1 MSILLN
7 FEPLGFKLS
16 FCIKLEKP
24 SLLLKMQVQN
34 IDLEDLRA
42 LKHGSK
48 HTLKEFEK
56 DKKEKRGGN
65 QCSIILIKF

>member
-56 DKKEKRGGN
+56 KIKKKKGGGTN
-65 QCSIILIKF
+65 AVLF